1 MTDGGGDFGF
11 RISAQQRFFWAM
23 GGHDPTSTPLLIAR
37 VSTADKPSVI
47 RDSFHRLVV
56 KHEVLRTRY
65 VQLPDRRTLVQVIE
79 EQPSVSWLEG
89 QGSSAASG
97 KLNETVARIRTRHS
111 RSREQESSI
120 LQCSLAPLKE
130 GGYLLAVSAPLLS
143 CDPVTLFNLVSGLAA
158 ELCGKTQTIEPL
170 QYCDFSEWQYAQLE
184 ADTGSILQ
192 AQSKWE
198 KFFDSSDSELL
209 LRFERK
215 RSGLALE
222 PQHEPSELEV
232 PLGDSILASIQE
244 LSRAER
250 VHAREVLFQCWR
262 VLLWRY
268 GGEQSG
274 AWLGR
279 IHTGREMEELRGSL
293 GMFARWTAHPLDLDK
308 ESTLSSLL
316 RNPVAEDGISDTEA
330 LVRVMEAHQELLG
343 RTVDF
348 EYLEIPA
355 LEAAWELLH
364 WECPLKPSRLAL
376 RCTDVGGSILPK
388 LVWPAHAF
396 EAADIARFASSFQ
409 TLVKN
414 ACQHPQ
420 RSIRA
425 LDLIANAPVSTNR
438 PIPAATSVPDICDLI
453 ARAERNSF
461 SECAAVE
468 HEAFLTWEQLLA
480 KARMFASWLLESGAT
495 PESVVALVLERSL
508 DAVAALL
515 GALKAGCVYAPI
527 DPALPPARIASYL
540 KQISPFAVIC
550 SDGLAIPENEGVKNL
565 CLPSGWDLAGAA
577 GQSETRVVPTP
588 AQLAYMVFTSGSTGE
603 PKVVGVTRGGIS
615 NYVDFIVRELSSALP
630 KGSTRPR
637 FAMVTTFSADLGN
650 TALFGSLACGG
661 VLHLVPKDVAMD
673 PVLLGNYLEAHQV
686 NVLKTVPS
694 HLRALTEIA
703 RHQITSLLWLICGG
717 EALDWQLLS
726 RVREIFPRARIMNH
740 YGPTETTVGS
750 LVCPCGPE
758 LVLDSRI
765 DSVPIGVPIANT
777 DALVMN
783 ESFAICPPWVPGEIY
798 LAGAGVARGY
808 IGRPDLTASSFIPN
822 AFMPGRMY
830 RTGDL
835 GLRLPDGKI
844 AFLGRKDNQVKL
856 RGYRVELSEVEHAM
870 LGYPGV
876 FEACAIVLQPDTPS
890 ARLGAGFVSSSQI
903 SLSGL
908 RAYLRERLAEHMV
921 PASLVPLETLPLT
934 ANGKIDRSQVA
945 KILTARSE
953 EAESQELHNQD
964 LSWVEEIVAGI
975 WKELLS
981 VGTVR
986 PDDNFFELGGH
997 SLVGTQLIA
1006 RIRESFRT
1014 EIAVRTL
1021 FEMPVLRDF
1030 AREVQES
1037 LSNPAGAQWPP
1048 IVPVPRTG
1056 AMPLSF
1062 SQQRLWFIEQ
1072 MRLGEGVYNCSA
1084 SLRIS
1089 GPLNSDALQRAFL
1102 DVITRHEV
1110 LRTSFPSEGGSPQQ
1124 TIHGRVSWALAI
1136 DDYSA
1141 LPEGVRVKE
1150 AMNAVARDASE
1161 PFDLSKPPLFR
1172 VALRRLDKNDHIL
1185 DICIHHIISDAW
1197 SMGILIRDLTIFYQQ
1212 QTGQKSDPLSPL
1224 PVQYVDFSAWQRQPV
1239 VASLLAQEVVYWR
1252 KQLQDAP
1259 GLDLPTDA
1267 FRPALRAGR
1276 GAQLPLQLS
1285 RELSDSVNASCRE
1298 HGVSSF
1304 MCLLAAWQLVLARYS
1319 AQEDV
1324 VVGFPVAGRIFGVL
1338 EHLAGCFIN
1347 MLPLRTRFS
1356 PDMSVRK
1363 LLEQLRQACLG
1374 AYANQHL
1381 PFEKLVSEVAL
1392 ERDIS
1397 RSPLFQTI
1405 LNFHNTPQPS
1415 FAVADL
1421 EASWLPMEVNTSRFE
1436 LELNMWRTNDGLR
1449 GALVYDA
1456 ELFRGARI
1464 QRMISHFLNLL
1475 HGMAE
1480 GPDCPVESLS
1490 LMSQT
1495 EREQVLALGCPLSAD
1510 YPADRCIHEL
1520 FTEIACTFPQNVA
1533 VSCGD
1538 IQLTYAE
1545 LEDRASLLAE
1555 VLLQQGVE
1563 REDIVAVCLGRS
1575 VEAIVSFIAILKI
1588 GAAYLPVDVDQ
1599 PFTRLEYIFSDS
1611 KAVLAITLREH
1622 AQHLPSIPHLVCI
1635 DELSETP
1642 SHRKDGHTRVARACS
1657 PQNLAYVMYTSGS
1670 TGSPKA
1676 VAVNHRGVV
1685 RLVKNT
1691 NYATLSEQTIMLQFA
1706 HLGFDPSTFEIWGAL
1721 LHGGRLEVFASKPW
1735 SARDLG
1741 AFISSKGINTLWLTS
1756 PVFERM
1762 VDDEIS
1768 AFAQVGQIV
1777 AGGDV
1782 VPFEAARKILNQYPG
1797 ITLINGYGPTEN
1809 TTFTSAHVMNSPAQL
1824 GANTVPIGKPI
1835 ANSKVYVLDGSLKPV
1850 PEGVPGELY
1859 AAGDGMARGYA
1870 SHPELTAVAFL
1881 PIPFAGEAGERM
1893 YRTGDRVCWRDDGTL
1908 EFLGRT
1914 DHQLKLRAYRIE
1926 PREIEQALM
1935 SHPEIRDALVMAKG
1949 EGSERRLI
1957 AFIVCAV
1964 PGAEPGAAELRQHLK
1979 LRVPEYMVPSSF
1991 VVVDQFPL
1999 NSSGKH
2005 DYAALARV
2013 PEVRPAPVL
2022 HEAPRKQLE
2031 IEIAEVWKQILGIEQ
2046 VNIHSNFFEAGGD
2059 SLMIVKLH
2067 NRLERHLGVE
2077 LSVVELFRNP
2087 TIAALAKTLSGQN
2100 TNRANMNAA
2109 AAERAERR
2117 KRAAGARR
2125 HPNTASSTPF

>member
-1 MTDGGGDFGF
+1 MTDGGGNFGF
-11 RISAQQRFFWAM
+11 RISSQQRFFWAM
-23 GGHDPTSTPLLIAR
+23 GGHDHASTPLLIAR
-37 VSTADKPSVI
+37 VNTADKPSLI
-47 RDSFHRLVV
+47 RDSLHRLVV

-79 EQPSVSWLEG
+79 ERPSVSWLEVQG
-89 QGSSAASG
+89 GSSASG
-97 KLNETVARIRTRHS
+97 RLNEILASVRILHS

-120 LQCSLAPLKE
+120 LQCSLTALKKGE
-130 GGYLLAVSAPLLS
+130 YLLAVSAPLLS
-143 CDPVTLFNLVSGLAA
+143 CDLETLFHLVSRLAA
-158 ELCGKTQTIEPL
+158 EHSGKTQTIEPL

-184 ADTGSILQ
+184 AATGSILQ

-198 KFFDSSDSELL
+198 KFFVSSGPELL

-215 RSGLALE
+215 LSAPALE
-222 PQHEPSELEV
+222 PQHKASEFEV

-244 LSRAER
+244 LSRAEG
-250 VHAREVLFQCWR
+250 VHARELLFQCWR
-262 VLLWRY
+262 ALLWRY

-274 AWLGR
+274 TWLGR
-279 IHTGREMEELRGSL
+279 IHTGREMEELRDSL
-293 GMFARWTAHPLDLDK
+293 GMFSRWTAYPLDLDN
-308 ESTLSSLL
+308 EATLSSLL
-316 RNPVAEDGISDTEA
+316 RNPLAEDGISDTEA
-330 LVRVMEAHQELLG
+330 LAGMMEGHQELLG

-355 LEAAWELLH
+355 PEAGWELLH
-364 WECPLKPSRLAL
+364 WECPLKASRLAL
-376 RCTDVGGSILPK
+376 RCTEAGGSILPK
-388 LVWPAHAF
+388 LIWPAHAF
-396 EAADIARFASSFQ
+396 EADDMARLAASFQ
-409 TLVKN
+409 MLVKN
-414 ACQHPQ
+414 ACEHPQ

-425 LDLIANAPVSTNR
+425 LDLIASAPVATNR
-438 PIPAATSVPDICDLI
+438 PVPAATSVPDIFDLI
-453 ARAERNSF
+453 GGAERNSL
-461 SECAAVE
+461 SECAVVE
-468 HEAFLTWEQLLA
+468 QDASLTWEQLLA
-480 KARMFASWLLESGAT
+480 KAGMFASWLVQSGAT

-515 GALKAGCVYAPI
+515 GVLKAGCVYAPI

-540 KQISPFAVIC
+540 KQVKPFAVIC
-550 SDGLAIPENEGVKNL
+550 ADGRAIPGNDGVKNL
-565 CLPSGWDLAGAA
+565 CLPSGWDMAGA
-577 GQSETRVVPTP
+577 GRHSEAQVVHNS

-615 NYVDFIVRELSSALP
+615 NYVDFIARELSAAFP
-630 KGSTRPR
+630 KGSARPR
-637 FAMVTTFSADLGN
+637 FAMVTTLSADLGN

-661 VLHLVPKDVAMD
+661 VLHLVRKDVAMD
-673 PVLLGNYLEAHQV
+673 PVLLGNYLEAHQI

-694 HLRALTEIA
+694 HLRTLTETT
-703 RHQITSLLWLICGG
+703 RNQITSMLWLICGG

-726 RVREIFPRARIMNH
+726 RAREIFPRARIMNH

-750 LVCPCGPE
+750 LLCPCGSE
-758 LVLDSRI
+758 LVFDLRI
-765 DSVPIGVPIANT
+765 ASVPIGVPIANT

-783 ESFAICPPWVPGEIY
+783 ESFAVCPPWVPGEIY

-808 IGRPDLTASSFIPN
+808 IGRPDLTAASFAPN
-822 AFMPGRMY
+822 PFMPGRMY

-835 GLRLPDGKI
+835 GLRLPDGKV

-856 RGYRVELSEVEHAM
+856 RGYRVELSELEKVM

-876 FEACAIVLQPDTPS
+876 LQACAVVLQSDTPS
-890 ARLGAGFVSSSQI
+890 ARLGACFVSPSQI

-908 RAYLRERLAEHMV
+908 RAYLRERLAEHML
-921 PASLVPLETLPLT
+921 PASLVALETLPLT
-934 ANGKIDRSQVA
+934 ANGKIDRRQVA
-945 KILTARSE
+945 QILTSHSE
-953 EAESQELHNQD
+953 EAESQEMHNQD

-975 WKELLS
+975 WKELLG

-986 PDDNFFELGGH
+986 PHDNFFELGGH

-1021 FEMPVLRDF
+1021 FETPVLRDF
-1030 AREVQES
+1030 ARLVEES
-1037 LSNPAGAQWPP
+1037 LSNPAGTQWPP
-1048 IVPVPRTG
+1048 IMPVPRTG

-1102 DVITRHEV
+1102 DVLARHEV
-1110 LRTSFPSEGGSPQQ
+1110 LRTSFPSEEGSPRQ
-1124 TIHGRVSWALAI
+1124 TIHTVVDWALAI

-1141 LPEGVRVKE
+1141 VPAGVRVQE
-1150 AMNAVARDASE
+1150 AMNAVARDASR

-1172 VALRRLDKNDHIL
+1172 VALRKLDKSDHIL

-1212 QTGQKSDPLSPL
+1212 QTGHKNVPLSPL
-1224 PVQYVDFSAWQRQPV
+1224 PVQYVDFAAWQRQPV
-1239 VASLLAQEVVYWR
+1239 VASLLAQEVDYWR

-1267 FRPALRAGR
+1267 PRPSLRAGH
-1276 GAQLPLQLS
+1276 GAQQPFQLS
-1285 RELSDSVNASCRE
+1285 RELSDSVEASCRE

-1319 AQEDV
+1319 GQDDV

-1338 EHLAGCFIN
+1338 ERMAGCFIN
-1347 MLPLRTRFS
+1347 MLPLRTRFC

-1363 LLEQLRQACLG
+1363 LLEQLRDACLG
-1374 AYANQHL
+1374 AYSNQHL
-1381 PFEKLVSEVAL
+1381 PFEKLVSELAL
-1392 ERDIS
+1392 ERDIG

-1436 LELNMWRTNDGLR
+1436 LELNMWRANDGLL
-1449 GALVYDA
+1449 GALVYDT
-1456 ELFRGARI
+1456 ELFHRPRV

-1480 GPDCPVESLS
+1480 DAECPVESLS

-1495 EREQVLALGCPLSAD
+1495 EREQVLALGCPPPAD

-1520 FTEIACTFPQNVA
+1520 LTEIACKFPQNVA
-1533 VSCGD
+1533 VSCGE
-1538 IQLTYAE
+1538 IQLTYAQ
-1545 LEDRASLLAE
+1545 LEHRVSLLAE
-1555 VLLQQGVE
+1555 VLLQHGVE
-1563 REDIVAVCLGRS
+1563 REDTIAVCLGRS
-1575 VEAIVSFIAILKI
+1575 VEAIVSFAAILKI

-1611 KAVLAITLREH
+1611 KAVLAIALREYV
-1622 AQHLPSIPHLVCI
+1622 AHLPPIPHLLCI
-1635 DELSETP
+1635 DELSQVSP
-1642 SHRKDGHTRVARACS
+1642 RHNDGHSRVARACS
-1657 PQNLAYVMYTSGS
+1657 SQNLAYVMYTSGS

-1691 NYATLSEQTIMLQFA
+1691 NYATFSDQTVMLQFA
-1706 HLGFDPSTFEIWGAL
+1706 HLGFDTSTFEIWGAL
-1721 LHGGRLEVFASKPW
+1721 LHGGRLEVFPSTRW
-1735 SARDLG
+1735 STKDLG
-1741 AFISSKGINTLWLTS
+1741 AFISRRGINTLWLTS

-1762 VDDEIS
+1762 VDDEIG

-1782 VPFEAARKILNQYPG
+1782 VPFEATRKILSRYPG
-1797 ITLINGYGPTEN
+1797 VTLVNGYGPTEN
-1809 TTFTSAHVMNSPAQL
+1809 TTFTSAHVMKSPAQL
-1824 GANTVPIGKPI
+1824 GASTVPIGKPI
-1835 ANSKVYVLDGSLKPV
+1835 ANSKVYVLDGSLQPV
-1850 PEGVPGELY
+1850 PAGVPGELY
-1859 AAGDGMARGYA
+1859 AAGDGLARGYA

-1881 PIPFAGEAGERM
+1881 PNPFADEGGERM
-1893 YRTGDRVCWRDDGTL
+1893 YRTGDRVCWREDGAL

-1926 PREIEQALM
+1926 PREIEEALM
-1935 SHPEIRDALVMAKG
+1935 SHPAIRDAVVMAKG

-1957 AFIVCAV
+1957 AFLVCAG
-1964 PGAEPGAAELRQHLK
+1964 PGAGPAMAELRQHLR

-2005 DYAALARV
+2005 DYAALARL

-2022 HEAPRKQLE
+2022 YDAPRKQLE

-2067 NRLERHLGVE
+2067 NRLERHLDLE

-2087 TIAALAKTLSGQN
+2087 TIAALAETLSGQN
-2100 TNRANMNAA
+2100 TNRAKMNA

-2125 HPNTASSTPF
+2125 HPNAAASTPL